1 MVTVYSVRVGW
12 GKIKTLNNN
21 VKSASKVE
29 SILKEK
35 EQELITYQ
43 GQLDSY
49 VDISAGVLP
58 EKNPALLVVTQLKKI
73 ALENNIFLE
82 DLKISSQQVVK
93 GEISDLKVNFKAM
106 GVQGEVFNFL
116 KTTKTVS
123 PILKLDNLDFS
134 SASGTASADV
144 RLLSFF
150 ARFPENLPPMADPIQ
165 KLSENDLENINSLST
180 LTTPSF
186 TSLSPNG
193 PFERENPFS
202 F

>member
-1 MVTVYSVRVGW
+1 MGMRGILIGILCAAVLGLAGTAMGALVVNVPHPDDAEPSCGGLIANTVAEKPGVGSWKSGVGKDKTVDRGW

-93 GEISDLKVNFKAM
+93 GEISDLKVNFK
-106 GVQGEVFNFL
+106 VQG
-116 KTTKTVS
+116 
-123 PILKLDNLDFS
+123 I
-134 SASGTASADV
+134 
-144 RLLSFF
+144 
-150 ARFPENLPPMADPIQ
+150 RF
-165 KLSENDLENINSLST
+165 KV
-180 LTTPSF
+180 
-186 TSLSPNG
+186 
-193 PFERENPFS
+193 
-202 F
+202 